1 MAKVDETKPL
11 ARLKTSLSTGNMW
24 LAILS
29 IMKKRKVYAYAL
41 PESIEK
47 QFGYKPSRIMMYLV
61 LYKLEAEGLIKSEFE
76 ERRKYYAPTPAG
88 TAAIRAAKSYLK
100 LLAKRL

>member
-1 MAKVDETKPL
+1 MQDSKAI
-11 ARLKTSLSTGNMW
+11 ARLKGTLSTGNMW
-24 LAILS
+24 LSILS

-47 QFGYKPSRIMMYLV
+47 EFGYKPSRIMMYLV

-76 ERRKYYAPTPAG
+76 ERRKYYAPTAKG
-88 TAAIRAAKSYLK
+88 KAALK
-100 LLAKRL
+100 EAKRYLVKISELL